1 MHKNPNERIKIP
13 QIKQHPWFSIYKV
26 SFQEVSPEVAMRQSN
41 LITDSMIA
49 EGYDP
54 FDDFMNKRLN
64 ASTSSG
70 RKSQNDSE
78 DSLNVIVRD
87 FGSISAIEDKGDGK
101 SVSFKKQDRNSELSN
116 DVLGDQL
123 KSLEMIPEEKL
134 VNQND

>member
-1 MHKNPNERIKIP
+1 
-13 QIKQHPWFSIYKV
+13 
-26 SFQEVSPEVAMRQSN
+26 MRQSN